1 MKKNKKPNGYIIY
14 KGPSL
19 LDEKP
24 IVVIA
29 LAKSRNT
36 KTGNMVQTYI
46 LREDIDPREANKTG
60 EDFSI
65 CGNCPL
71 KGESH
76 NEPTRATAKNRECYV
91 NLGQGVLI
99 SYNQYKKGA
108 YPMANNKQ
116 IKELGRGRVVRLGTY
131 GDPAS
136 VPRKVWDLLLSDC
149 VHHTG
154 YSHQHKLKDSY
165 QDITMKSVE
174 TIEQALKSWMQGV
187 RTFRTINKVD
197 EIVKGQE
204 ILCPASKEAGRVK
217 TCATCR
223 LCSGSEYNKTNS
235 KGVIKNNVAIVLH

>member
-1 MKKNKKPNGYIIY
+1 
-14 KGPSL
+14 
-19 LDEKP
+19 
-24 IVVIA
+24 
-29 LAKSRNT
+29 
-36 KTGNMVQTYI
+36 
-46 LREDIDPREANKTG
+46 
-60 EDFSI
+60 
-65 CGNCPL
+65 
-71 KGESH
+71 
-76 NEPTRATAKNRECYV
+76 
-91 NLGQGVLI
+91 
-99 SYNQYKKGA
+99 
-108 YPMANNKQ
+108 MANNKQ